1 MCAIQFSVNLIG
13 LREQCEISETMHRML
28 ARSNFEGQYIS
39 CNVDRHLEWKEI
51 KQKGKKKAYKP
62 LLKNINTTQE
72 KEEYILLVLM

>member
-1 MCAIQFSVNLIG
+1 
-13 LREQCEISETMHRML
+13 ML